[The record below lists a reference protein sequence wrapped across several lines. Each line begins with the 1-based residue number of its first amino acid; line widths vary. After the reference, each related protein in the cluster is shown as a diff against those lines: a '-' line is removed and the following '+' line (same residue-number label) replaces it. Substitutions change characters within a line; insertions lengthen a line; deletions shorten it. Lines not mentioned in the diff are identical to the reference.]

1 MSDADS
7 SNSADVHY
15 VIEIDD
21 SRHSEHVLFVE
32 AIKAGLILREQNSQS
47 IIRNCVTFPIPN
59 QTTLYREW
67 PPRPRL
73 LFNHVRAICRVQV

>member
-47 IIRNCVTFPIPN
+47 IIKIRDISDPKSNDIVSGM
-59 QTTLYREW
+59 
-67 PPRPRL
+67 
-73 LFNHVRAICRVQV
+73 AA